1 MFTEIGI
8 KETVDLLLYAGAFV
22 SDHTML
28 APLVLYP
35 KYYNIQTAYQF
46 AFSGDFP
53 DLNERLR
60 KSHLPPVPSDGL
72 ATIVFETTEEYTV
85 PQLRAIQEWAIH
97 SVGEYLARFEPV
109 FLYGENQPF
118 TARITV
124 IYHDAR
130 QKRAF
135 YSHILHQ
142 RRYQELMD
150 GRIAKMVDGE
160 MKRNREIGASPASD
174 ESSISRVL
182 SGRHFLWAGIANSN
196 SSASDVF
203 RKLRIEM
210 DREKKDFDVQELL
223 LFMEA
228 DKAFTI
234 QRELALLKQRF
245 AFHIGMDVPVYAN
258 IRRNDSYIK
267 YITCRAVLVGKQKYA
282 SGEICE
288 DYGQHEVLL
297 YESPDSDCGHLT
309 VAYVD
314 EEEFTLSRYDWGV
327 MVYDDRIGR
336 KETHYYFDKEN
347 TKKLFARLHVKKTD
361 TLLKTVRRRFA
372 AENSGNAD
380 ALFLEYCRKEG
391 IDYGQTGYSIY

>member
-8 KETVDLLLYAGAFV
+8 RETVDLLLYAGAFA
-22 SDHTML
+22 SDHTMQ

-35 KYYNIQTAYQF
+35 KYYDIHTAYQYAF
-46 AFSGDFP
+46 AGDFP
-53 DLNERLR
+53 DLIDQLKE
-60 KSHLPPVPSDGL
+60 SHLPSVPSDSL
-72 ATIVFETTEEYTV
+72 ATIVFESTEEYTI

-135 YSHILHQ
+135 YSHIFQQ

-160 MKRNREIGASPASD
+160 MKRNMEIGASPTLD
-174 ESSISRVL
+174 ESSINRVL

-203 RKLRIEM
+203 RKLRREM

-228 DKAFTI
+228 DKAFAT
-234 QRELALLKQRF
+234 QRELAFLKQRF
-245 AFHIGMDVPVYAN
+245 AFHIGMDVPVSVN

-297 YESPDSDCGHLT
+297 YESPDPDCGHLI
-309 VAYVD
+309 VAYID
-314 EEEFTLSRYDWGV
+314 EGEFTLSRYDWGIT
-327 MVYDDRIGR
+327 VYDERIGQ

-347 TKKLFARLHVKKTD
+347 TKELFASLHIKKTD

-372 AENSGNAD
+372 SEMPGNAD
-380 ALFLEYCRKEG
+380 VLFLDYCKKEG